1 MEIVRTMASAGG
13 QAPPRG
19 ARGEDALWPR
29 AARGDRAAAERLAEE
44 TYRDVYGALFKL
56 TGGDADLAAD
66 LTQETYRKAW
76 AAIGRF
82 NGRSRFATWLYR
94 IAYNTFLNHVRRP
107 ARVLPLDE
115 EVAVAVADPA
125 RGQDDR
131 LAASRE
137 AERTRRAVLELPD
150 DLRYTV
156 TARFW
161 ADLPVREIAE
171 EQGITGVAV
180 RKRLK
185 RAYERLALA
194 LEEDLR

>member
-1 MEIVRTMASAGG
+1 METRGE
-13 QAPPRG
+13 QAPPSG
-19 ARGEDALWPR
+19 GGGGGGEEALWPR
-29 AARGDRAAAERLAEE
+29 VVRGDRAAAERLAER
-44 TYRDVYGALFKL
+44 TYRDVYGALFKMC
-56 TGGDADLAAD
+56 GGDAELAAD

-76 AAIGRF
+76 VSIGKF

-107 ARVLPLDE
+107 ARVIPLDE
-115 EVAVAVADPA
+115 QSAAAVVDP
-125 RGQDDR
+125 RRRQDERFD
-131 LAASRE
+131 ASRD
-137 AERTRRAVLELPD
+137 AERTRRAVLDLPD

-161 ADLPVREIAE
+161 AELPVREIAE

-194 LEEDLR
+194 LEEDLS